1 MQSFGALALA
11 AALSAAA
18 PSVQQSRPAALSDA
32 GEVYVAEL
40 DADWNVSREIRMPCD
55 VDQGCAVDLALSSAG
70 AGRLHVRFDAVH
82 AGKVAIESMIRD
94 DSGRAQQQPALSLSL
109 DHEGFAATHV
119 GADAAQSSA
128 AGPVILMAVKV
139 PGFLA
144 PAAQALPARGQP
156 I

>member
-18 PSVQQSRPAALSDA
+18 PAAQQSRPAALSDA

-70 AGRLHVRFDAVH
+70 ARDACTS
-82 AGKVAIESMIRD
+82 ASTPSM
-94 DSGRAQQQPALSLSL
+94 
-109 DHEGFAATHV
+109 
-119 GADAAQSSA
+119 
-128 AGPVILMAVKV
+128 
-139 PGFLA
+139 
-144 PAAQALPARGQP
+144 PARSRSRA
-156 I
+156 